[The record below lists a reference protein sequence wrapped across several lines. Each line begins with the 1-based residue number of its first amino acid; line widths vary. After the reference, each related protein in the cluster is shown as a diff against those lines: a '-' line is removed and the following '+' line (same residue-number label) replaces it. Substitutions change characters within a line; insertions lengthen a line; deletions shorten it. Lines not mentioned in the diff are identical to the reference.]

1 MTKRRETGYLS
12 TILRFS
18 TDFEVK
24 KNVMSAH
31 PFTIVVTIR
40 IEPDRGDDLM
50 PFFILE
56 TLLGQRVEGRA
67 NQ

>member
-1 MTKRRETGYLS
+1 
-12 TILRFS
+12 
-18 TDFEVK
+18 
-24 KNVMSAH
+24 MSAH